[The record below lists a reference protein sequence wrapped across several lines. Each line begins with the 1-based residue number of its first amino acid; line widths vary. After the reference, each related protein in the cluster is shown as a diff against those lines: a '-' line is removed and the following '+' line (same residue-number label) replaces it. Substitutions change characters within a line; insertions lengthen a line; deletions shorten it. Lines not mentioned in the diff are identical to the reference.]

1 VVHERDEAASQL
13 ATRRGGEPEDYY
25 NMRLAQVKAE
35 AQVLEYVPTTNSVL
49 LNDDVN
55 GCAMMQCL
63 LTMIYYRTDV
73 PQGQQQQNQQQQQQ
87 QQQQFQQP
95 MLGGSSSFGPP
106 SQPGPMMM
114 QSVAPQ
120 VHMVVSC

>member
-1 VVHERDEAASQL
+1 MVHERDEAASQL

-35 AQVLEYVPTTNSVL
+35 AQVLEYAPTMDSVL

-55 GCAMMQCL
+55 GCAIMQCL
-63 LTMIYYRTDV
+63 LIMFYYRTDV
-73 PQGQQQQNQQQQQQ
+73 PQGQQQQNQQ

-114 QSVAPQ
+114 QSPAPQ
-120 VHMVVSC
+120 VHIVVPC